1 MTLLVT
7 TVADPKK
14 RGEGAIPSRR
24 PNAWFLINKR
34 LLTGPQ
40 FTTNMSTRSIIWR
53 LESTEISFRP
63 GLRPGPH

>member
-40 FTTNMSTRSIIWR
+40 FTTNMSTRSII
-53 LESTEISFRP
+53 
-63 GLRPGPH
+63 